1 MPYAQCPVPYAPCP
15 MPHAWKVWGALL
27 CGAASAASAAGEAGE
42 AGGGAP
48 CRGEGIEETLV
59 APLAARYA
67 LPHVSLAS
75 LLRTQQHRRGASPR
89 NRTEAGLEA
98 GPEAG
103 PEP

>member
-1 MPYAQCPVPYAPCP
+1 

-27 CGAASAASAAGEAGE
+27 CGAASAAEH

-75 LLRTQQHRRGASPR
+75 LLRTQQHRRGTSPR
-89 NRTEAGLEA
+89 NRTEA